1 MTHIKTREDLRFFNE
16 AEIEKLFESTNDFY
30 IPMATNPFMPDIS
43 GVDYD
48 RIMPNLSFFDNL

>member
-48 RIMPNLSFFDNL
+48 RIMPNLSFFR